1 MKTITLILIFFIN
14 ITATANT
21 QISNLITP
29 VKYFVNH
36 EVELDHLYNKLLLH
50 KKAGLVGISGIGKT
64 QFARMYAYKNQ
75 GKYNIIWFFDCNAD
89 LSEQFVQLAKELNQ
103 KICIKEKC
111 TLAEHVASAQ
121 QSVIKYLTPKN
132 DWLLIF
138 DNVKINENQKLSDII
153 KWEHNGHVIISSQ
166 DGKNIPNSIQVP
178 YLKEADAISLAGNI
192 LDKKE
197 YNAIKKLV
205 STFKGY
211 PVLITQAAIFLETN
225 KYISLEEYGE
235 ILAQSDDKMRNHMD
249 LVKKELTPSAQN
261 LLYKIAMINNQKF
274 SKALIKII
282 ADNKTFLED
291 LQSISRFGL
300 ISLVYDAQDK
310 QIFEMHDTVRK
321 SVIEIAGNK
330 MLKDIIEENIDSI
343 NKIMPK
349 GKNSRQL
356 LISADDTLLSNL
368 QQLLNNA
375 EYYNANIYKIME
387 LRKNLMSFYVGLGSN
402 LCQEME
408 SWFFQNKGNINSIFM
423 SNYQKAVYAEYLVL
437 IGVYECYLKASLT
450 DGIKCFKEAAELIN
464 SINGYFELK
473 FMTYSQLAQAY
484 VFNGDQ
490 NNTKIYL
497 QKSEEI
503 VDKIPDNLD
512 VILLWFTKSKS
523 DLSEGKY
530 AIALTSIQKAIE
542 LAKHL
547 PQDYYVFPLYTLEAE
562 ILNYMSEYNAAYEIT
577 NRIYGLEIGQ
587 IKDGNAGGYRI
598 RVIVELARAEL
609 GLGKLEQSL
618 NHAKEAIYIYKNDK
632 SRNNTDINISKDT
645 DLASALVIEAEAL
658 VALNQTEEAAQSFA
672 TAETIFY
679 NNYRDNINNLDNISY
694 LYLKAALATCNL
706 PDSFW
711 YIKFSTQLIEK
722 FGEDHFR
729 SKELLTKCQR

>member
-300 ISLVYDAQDK
+300 ISLVYEAQDK

-450 DGIKCFKEAAELIN
+450 DGIK
-464 SINGYFELK
+464 
-473 FMTYSQLAQAY
+473 
-484 VFNGDQ
+484 
-490 NNTKIYL
+490 
-497 QKSEEI
+497 
-503 VDKIPDNLD
+503 
-512 VILLWFTKSKS
+512 
-523 DLSEGKY
+523 
-530 AIALTSIQKAIE
+530 
-542 LAKHL
+542 
-547 PQDYYVFPLYTLEAE
+547 
-562 ILNYMSEYNAAYEIT
+562 
-577 NRIYGLEIGQ
+577 
-587 IKDGNAGGYRI
+587 
-598 RVIVELARAEL
+598 
-609 GLGKLEQSL
+609 
-618 NHAKEAIYIYKNDK
+618 
-632 SRNNTDINISKDT
+632 
-645 DLASALVIEAEAL
+645 
-658 VALNQTEEAAQSFA
+658 
-672 TAETIFY
+672 
-679 NNYRDNINNLDNISY
+679 
-694 LYLKAALATCNL
+694 
-706 PDSFW
+706 
-711 YIKFSTQLIEK
+711 
-722 FGEDHFR
+722 
-729 SKELLTKCQR
+729 